1 MDWEELFA
9 MTAIFV
15 VTVIPVF
22 GITARFALIP
32 LFETLVRLREASARD
47 SAASDVQIARLTDE
61 VQRLAA
67 AVERIEEGSDFDR
80 QIRRSASVK
89 LPPND

>member
-1 MDWEELFA
+1 MDLEELFVIFG
-9 MTAIFV
+9 IFV

-22 GITARFALIP
+22 GLTARFALIP
-32 LFETLVRLREASARD
+32 LVETLIRLREASSRD
-47 SAASDVQIARLTDE
+47 SAASAAQVELLTKE
-61 VQRLAA
+61 VDRIAA

-89 LPPND
+89 LPPNA